1 MINIFED
8 TPGLGP
14 SIPVMIAQWS
24 GYQVVKIDSLPELIC
39 PSCLEDAR
47 NEFDKQRTSKIG
59 HQFLSQVKME
69 DTEENSQ
76 YEFLKISNCASGKS
90 NSSQKLD
97 CPDNLKEEDS
107 YLTKERNVESIPS
120 SAKDQWNWSIRWLF

>member
-1 MINIFED
+1 MVNIFED

-47 NEFDKQRTSKIG
+47 NEFDKQRTSKIC
-59 HQFLSQVKME
+59 QQLLSQVKVE

-76 YEFLKISNCASGKS
+76 YEFWKVLNYASG

-97 CPDNLKEEDS
+97 FPDNLKEEDS
-107 YLTKERNVESIPS
+107 YLTEERNVESIPS
-120 SAKDQWNWSIRWLF
+120 SAKDQ